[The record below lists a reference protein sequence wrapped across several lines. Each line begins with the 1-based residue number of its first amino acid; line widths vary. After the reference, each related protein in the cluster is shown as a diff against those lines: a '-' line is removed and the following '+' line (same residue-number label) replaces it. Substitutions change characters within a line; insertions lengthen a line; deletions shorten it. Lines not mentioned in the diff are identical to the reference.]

1 MSDDQILDRVF
12 VARTAEPGTHSRL
25 VPDDINERIVA
36 VVREAVAAERATWE
50 PVVAELVAFVEADMG
65 NAGEPDADCE
75 PVVVRGRR
83 LLAAIRARPA
93 V

>member
-1 MSDDQILDRVF
+1 MTTGGRIADTHTSGCEASLLAADIDR
-12 VARTAEPGTHSRL
+12 A
-25 VPDDINERIVA
+25 I
-36 VVREAVAAERATWE
+36 REAVAAERVTWE

-65 NAGEPDADCE
+65 RVGEPDADCE

-83 LLAAIRARPA
+83 LLAAIRVRPA